1 MKNILLLFLF
11 FGVLSNYS
19 FAQSGFKGGVNFSN
33 YYGKNANYGGTAHSV
48 FVGPVVGYFKDWNI
62 ARDTTRSY
70 YFSIGLET
78 NISVK
83 GVFIYN
89 KVKYSEVNPSEIW
102 DISDREMYDYYLE
115 LPHIVKLHYLLTQNM
130 QAQLYGGGIL
140 SFDIWNVTKSIR
152 NSNPNY
158 SYNPINAPFFTFPF
172 SLEDMPSFL
181 GYSLLAGVTFS
192 YKRFLLDVRYSKSIT
207 EIYTGAYLSTSSI
220 SLGYNL

>member
-1 MKNILLLFLF
+1 MRNALLFFLF
-11 FGVLSNYS
+11 LSILSDYS

-33 YYGKNANYGGTAHSV
+33 YYGRNANYGGTAHSV
-48 FVGPVVGYFKDWNI
+48 FVGPNVGYFRDWNI

-89 KVKYSEVNPSEIW
+89 KVTYSEVNPLEIW
-102 DISDREMYDYYLE
+102 DISDREMYGYYLE

-140 SFDIWNVTKSIR
+140 SFDIVDVTKSIR
-152 NSNPNY
+152 HSNPNY
-158 SYNPINAPFFTFPF
+158 SYSIINYPFYPVT
-172 SLEDMPSFL
+172 LGTMPSFL

-192 YKRFLLDVRYSKSIT
+192 HKRFILDVRYSKSIT
-207 EIYTGAYLSTSSI
+207 EIYTGAYLSTISI
-220 SLGYNL
+220 SLGYAFK